1 MLQAPQIRVLILLSL
16 LCAIGGVQRIVAVH
30 AARPATLKIGALLA
44 PHSTIDREAKRSLE
58 LAVKHVNA
66 NRRVLNGKTL
76 ELLWGDTN
84 CSASADMDLISE
96 PVVAIIGPQ
105 ISVVSHFVAHMGP
118 NTFVPLVSF
127 SPTDSTLSKYQY
139 PYIVRLSRSDRAQM
153 EAIARVVGFFG
164 WTKVVALYSD
174 DEFGTS
180 GIYALSDALV
190 GVRATIVNRIGL
202 NPAAGRDGIGSAL
215 NQLAQMGSRILV
227 VHMQPIMGRILFNEA
242 HYLNMTLRG
251 YVWIVSEALS
261 SVLDKISYEDEFFK
275 ATQGLIG
282 TRTFI
287 PDSKKFQTFLHEWKK
302 LTKNDTAGMVDNHIT
317 SYGLYAYDA
326 IWLIAHALRQ
336 IGNPELAKLNASQ
349 NSFLLLQCILNTEF
363 TGVTGRIELDKRG
376 DLEGSSIEIVNMVG
390 RGLRTVGYWSNAT
403 GCTKHASHLASRGT
417 SEITKNNAQ
426 DLDSVIWPGGTV
438 KVPREWVN
446 PNNGK
451 PLLIGVPD
459 KIDYSEF
466 VDITIGADNTTR
478 FQGFCIDVFQA
489 ALKYLPYSV
498 PYTLVSYGNG
508 SSPPNYD
515 HLVERLANKEFDA
528 VVGDV
533 KITAERARIVDFTQP
548 YIASGLV
555 VVVPA
560 RKEETNAAWAFMR
573 PFTPAVFFL
582 CTGVVVWLLERK
594 KNPTFRGGPL
604 KKQFVTTLWFI
615 FSTLFFSQKEDV
627 KSTLGWAVV
636 VIWLFVVLIIT
647 ASYTASRTSI
657 LTLQQ
662 LMPTIQGFNELVA
675 SSVPIGYQAGSF
687 VEDYLLQLHVRKER
701 LVPLDGL
708 ANFADALHKGP
719 KAGGIGALVEE
730 LPYVQEFLS
739 SACEFI
745 ISGDEF
751 TKSGWGFAFPT
762 GSQLAVDMSIA
773 LLTLAENGELQRLHD
788 KWLGT
793 SVRSQIGSAQLGLNA
808 FWGLFLITGAAPV
821 ICLIGYYILI
831 LIRYRRKARDGPS
844 LSGGSSLLSRLVRMV
859 KSFISFVHEPEEPSH
874 HPPPPREPPI
884 SSRRLRAEQSPP
896 DSTLTTVNDGVAPA
910 PQL

>member
-1 MLQAPQIRVLILLSL
+1 
-16 LCAIGGVQRIVAVH
+16 
-30 AARPATLKIGALLA
+30 
-44 PHSTIDREAKRSLE
+44 
-58 LAVKHVNA
+58 
-66 NRRVLNGKTL
+66 
-76 ELLWGDTN
+76 
-84 CSASADMDLISE
+84 MDLMSE
-96 PVVAIIGPQ
+96 PVIAIIGPQ

-118 NTFVPLVSF
+118 TTFVPLVSF

-139 PYIVRLSRSDRAQM
+139 PYVVRLSRSDRAQM

-190 GVRATIVNRIGL
+190 GVGATIVNRIGL

-251 YVWIVSEALS
+251 YVWIVTEALS
-261 SVLDKISYEDEFFK
+261 SVLDKISYEDEFLK

-302 LTKNDTAGMVDNHIT
+302 LTKNETAGMVDNHIT

-326 IWLIAHALRQ
+326 IWLIAHALDKCFSQNRSFPFHPSNVFPAEAR
-336 IGNPELAKLNASQ
+336 GNPELTKLNASQ

-363 TGVTGRIELDKRG
+363 TGVTGRIKLDKRG

-533 KITAERARIVDFTQP
+533 TITAERARIVDFTQP

-560 RKEETNAAWAFMR
+560 HKEETNAAWAFMR
-573 PFTPAVFFL
+573 PFTPAMWCTTFVFFL

-627 KSTLGWAVV
+627 KSTLGRAVV

-647 ASYTASRTSI
+647 SSYTASLTSI

-745 ISGDEF
+745 IAGDEF

-788 KWLGT
+788 KWLGK
-793 SVRSQIGSAQLGLNA
+793 SVCSQIGSAQLGLNA
-808 FWGLFLITGAAPV
+808 FWGLFLITGAASV
-821 ICLIGYYILI
+821 ICLILYYILM

-844 LSGGSSLLSRLVRMV
+844 LSDGSSLISRLVRMV
-859 KSFISFVHEPEEPSH
+859 KSFVSFLHEPEEPSH
-874 HPPPPREPPI
+874 HPRPQPREPFPPPPPPREPPI

-896 DSTLTTVNDGVAPA
+896 DSTVYRDAPADTPAPTPPANHGQRWGGASPSTVRWPTFPPPRFHVSLVRLTTVNDGVAPA
-910 PQL
+910 LQL

>member
-1 MLQAPQIRVLILLSL
+1 
-16 LCAIGGVQRIVAVH
+16 
-30 AARPATLKIGALLA
+30 
-44 PHSTIDREAKRSLE
+44 
-58 LAVKHVNA
+58 
-66 NRRVLNGKTL
+66 
-76 ELLWGDTN
+76 
-84 CSASADMDLISE
+84 MDLMSE
-96 PVVAIIGPQ
+96 PVIAIIGPQ
-105 ISVVSHFVAHMGP
+105 TYVISHFVAHMGA
-118 NTFVPLVSF
+118 TTHVPLVSF
-127 SPTDSTLSKYQY
+127 SALDPALSKYQY
-139 PYIVRLSRSDRAQM
+139 PYFVRLSRSDRAQM
-153 EAIARVVGFFG
+153 ETIAGVVGFFG

-174 DEFGTS
+174 DEFGAS

-190 GVRATIVNRIGL
+190 GVGAMIVNRIGL
-202 NPAAGRDGIGSAL
+202 NLEVGRDGICSAL
-215 NQLAQMGSRILV
+215 NQLAQMGSRIVV
-227 VHMQPIMGRILFNEA
+227 VHMQPTMGRILFNEA
-242 HYLNMTLRG
+242 HYLNMTIRG
-251 YVWIVSEALS
+251 YVWI
-261 SVLDKISYEDEFFK
+261 
-275 ATQGLIG
+275 
-282 TRTFI
+282 
-287 PDSKKFQTFLHEWKK
+287 K
-302 LTKNDTAGMVDNHIT
+302 LTKNETAGTVDTHIT
-317 SYGLYAYDA
+317 SYGLYAYDT
-326 IWLIAHALRQ
+326 IWLIAHALDKCFSHHRSFPFHPSNVFPADVR
-336 IGNPELAKLNASQ
+336 GNPELAKLNVSQ
-349 NSFLLLQCILNTEF
+349 NGFLQCILETEF
-363 TGVTGRIELDKRG
+363 TGVTGRIKLDKRG
-376 DLEGSSIEIVNMVG
+376 DLEGSSTEIVNMVG

-417 SEITKNNAQ
+417 SEITQNNAQ

-459 KIDYSEF
+459 KKDYSEF

-515 HLVERLANKEFDA
+515 DLVERLANKEFDA

-533 KITAERARIVDFTQP
+533 TITAERARIVDFTQP

-560 RKEETNAAWAFMR
+560 RKEETYAAWAFMR
-573 PFTPAVFFL
+573 PFTPAMWCTTCVFFL

-627 KSTLGWAVV
+627 KSTLGRAVV

-647 ASYTASRTSI
+647 SSYTASLTSI

-675 SSVPIGYQAGSF
+675 SSFPIGYQAGSF

-745 ISGDEF
+745 IAGDEF

-793 SVRSQIGSAQLGLNA
+793 SVCSQIGSAQLGLNA
-808 FWGLFLITGAAPV
+808 FWGLFLITGAASV
-821 ICLIGYYILI
+821 ICLIWYYILM
-831 LIRYRRKARDGPS
+831 LIRYRRKPRDGPS
-844 LSGGSSLLSRLVRMV
+844 LSDGSSLISRLVRMV
-859 KSFISFVHEPEEPSH
+859 KSFVSFLHEPEEPSH
-874 HPPPPREPPI
+874 HPRPQPREPCPPPPREPPI

-896 DSTLTTVNDGVAPA
+896 DSTVYHDAPADTPAATPPANHGQRWGGASPSTVRWPTFPPPRFHVSVVQLTTVNDGAAPA